1 MRRLNEILPATSA
14 TSAGSTDA
22 SSSSASTADKRP
34 ISLRAGD
41 AVAPP
46 ATDVCALCQ
55 GARYVRLNVP
65 FDHPDFGNVV
75 PCRCAADES
84 GASRAARLARYSNI
98 GALSRL
104 TFANLIARGRAAGAR
119 DQEQYKRCVD
129 DARAFADA
137 PEGWLVLSG
146 ASGCGKTHIAA
157 AIVNRLLERGEPA
170 LFVVVPDLLDHLRS
184 AYQPGA
190 EVGYD
195 ELFER
200 VRNAPVLV
208 LDDLGTQAPT
218 PWAQEKLFQLINH
231 RFNTRLPT
239 VVTTNLLPDQID
251 ERLRTRLT
259 DASIARVYVLE
270 ARRPSELRALDVLDH
285 SLIREMT
292 FERFDVRSLHLP
304 IDERKRMENA
314 YRQALAFA
322 EKPDG
327 WLLFMGP
334 HGSGKT
340 HLAAAIANY
349 RRQRGDAPAFVVVPD
364 LLDYLRRGFASDD
377 GRDAHAAFDEMKNA
391 PLLILDDL
399 DTQTGIAW
407 VRDRLFQ
414 LLNFRHT
421 ARLPTVITTA
431 LGPDELGA
439 RLASRLTDPTVCTAI
454 VLGERSQLDAVPKP
468 RGRATRAR
476 K

>member
-1 MRRLNEILPATSA
+1 MR
-14 TSAGSTDA
+14 
-22 SSSSASTADKRP
+22 
-34 ISLRAGD
+34 
-41 AVAPP
+41 V
-46 ATDVCALCQ
+46 
-55 GARYVRLNVP
+55 NVP

-84 GASRAARLARYSNI
+84 GATRAARLARYSNI

-104 TFANLIARGRAAGAR
+104 TFANLIARGRATGAR

-157 AIVNRLLERGEPA
+157 AVVNRLLERGEPA

-200 VRNAPVLV
+200 VRNAPLLV

-285 SLIREMT
+285 PLIREMT

-439 RLASRLTDPTVCTAI
+439 RLASRLTDPTVCTAM
-454 VLGERSQLDAVPKP
+454 VLGERSQLDAAPKP
-468 RGRATRAR
+468 RSRATRAR

>member
-1 MRRLNEILPATSA
+1 MPEEGT
-14 TSAGSTDA
+14 
-22 SSSSASTADKRP
+22 
-34 ISLRAGD
+34 
-41 AVAPP
+41 
-46 ATDVCALCQ
+46 CALCQ
-55 GARYVRLNVP
+55 GARYVRLSVP
-65 FDHPDFGNVV
+65 FDHPDFGKVV

-84 GASRAARLARYSNI
+84 GAARADRLARYSNI

-104 TFANLIARGRAAGAR
+104 TFANLIARGRSTGAR
-119 DQEQYKRCVD
+119 EQEQYKRCVD
-129 DARAFADA
+129 DARAFADT
-137 PEGWLVLSG
+137 PDGWLLLSG

-200 VRNAPVLV
+200 VRNAPLLV

-239 VVTTNLLPDQID
+239 VVTTNLLPERID

-270 ARRPSELRALDVLDH
+270 ARRRSEMSALDVLDH
-285 SLIREMT
+285 PLIREMT

-314 YRQALAFA
+314 YRQALSFA

-349 RRQRGDAPAFVVVPD
+349 RRQRGETPAFIVVPD

-421 ARLPTVITTA
+421 ARLATVITTA

-454 VLGERSQLDAVPKP
+454 LLGERSQLDAAPTP
-468 RGRATRAR
+468 RGRGPRAR